1 MPILRSI
8 ERKRCFFYH
17 LLQVKELKTRMEVLG
32 KTDERLGMIEN
43 FNTRLGVFNDA
54 VTEMENWIGDARH
67 GIKGISITFLLTN
80 FQMFTPSLIIV
91 RKYILHFASGVASM
105 SSSSRCRLH
114 ARRRTESR
122 EPWKYRRTS

>member
-8 ERKRCFFYH
+8 ERKICFFYF

-67 GIKGISITFLLTN
+67 GIHSFSI
-80 FQMFTPSLIIV
+80 I
-91 RKYILHFASGVASM
+91 
-105 SSSSRCRLH
+105 
-114 ARRRTESR
+114 
-122 EPWKYRRTS
+122 